1 MLLLSLLLLLLL
13 NYILFRIIMC
23 VCLFVRN
30 IVLVTEDGHRQYQI
44 NNLTYCYQV
53 KKIMNFRSIGI
64 KYRCAANNRR
74 HLKKLEAAVV
84 IAMIKESM
92 IGYKCL
98 SEKKIQRK
106 LTRQPGL

>member
-13 NYILFRIIMC
+13 NYILFRIILC
-23 VCLFVRN
+23 VCLFARN

-53 KKIMNFRSIGI
+53 KKIMNCRSIGI

>member
-1 MLLLSLLLLLLL
+1 M
-13 NYILFRIIMC
+13 
-23 VCLFVRN
+23 
-30 IVLVTEDGHRQYQI
+30 
-44 NNLTYCYQV
+44 
-53 KKIMNFRSIGI
+53 MNCRSIITLGI

-84 IAMIKESM
+84 ITMIKESM
-92 IGYKCL
+92 IGYKRL

>member
-1 MLLLSLLLLLLL
+1 
-13 NYILFRIIMC
+13 
-23 VCLFVRN
+23 
-30 IVLVTEDGHRQYQI
+30 
-44 NNLTYCYQV
+44 
-53 KKIMNFRSIGI
+53 MNCRSIITLGI

-106 LTRQPGL
+106 LTRQPGLQIKTAILMTTEQKLLILYILISRKIYFHI

>member
-1 MLLLSLLLLLLL
+1 M
-13 NYILFRIIMC
+13 F

-53 KKIMNFRSIGI
+53 KKIMNCRSIGI

-74 HLKKLEAAVV
+74 YLKKLEAAVV
-84 IAMIKESM
+84 ITMIKESM
-92 IGYKCL
+92 IGYKRL